1 MSFKVIIT
9 RDFDQMSEVAA
20 ELVIRDIAQRTAGGA
35 GFNLGL
41 ATGNTPT
48 GLYKHLAKAAKRG
61 EVDPS
66 RIGSFNLDEYVGLP
80 GENPQQRALHPESYT
95 FFMIRE
101 LFGLLRTPFRRTFLP
116 AGTLIEQGELDSA
129 LAGYPGDWE
138 ERGEDKG
145 RAIVINKDAASP
157 VLSRI
162 RREVLDHYAAAI
174 RAAGGID
181 LHIIGVGGRGHVGF
195 HEAGIPF
202 DEEEMLL
209 VRLDENTIENAIADG
224 HFADRESSPRFAI
237 SMSAPLVYR
246 AKKVLMVANGPRK
259 SEPVAHSLW
268 TEPDPAVPISYGW
281 LAAREGREVIYV
293 IDLAAA
299 GGVRERADEIRRRG
313 VEIEDVSDRGAEVPV
328 SELTF
333 RRDPDSCLLE

>member
-1 MSFKVIIT
+1 MSFQVIIT

-20 ELVIRDIAQRTAGGA
+20 QIVIQDIAEGEAGGS
-35 GFNLGL
+35 GYNLGL

-48 GLYKHLAKAAKRG
+48 GLYKHLAKAANRG
-61 EVDPS
+61 GFDPS
-66 RIGSFNLDEYVGLP
+66 RIVSFNLDEYVGLP
-80 GENPQQRALHPESYT
+80 GENAQQRALHPESYT
-95 FFMIRE
+95 FFMIQE
-101 LFGLLRTPFRRTFLP
+101 LFGLLGTRFRKTYLP

-129 LAGYPGDWE
+129 LADYPGDWE

-145 RAIVINKDAASP
+145 RSIVIKNAAASP
-157 VLSRI
+157 CLARI
-162 RREVLDHYAAAI
+162 RREVLDAYAAAI
-174 RAAGGID
+174 ADAGGID

-237 SMSAPLVYR
+237 SMSAGLVYR

-259 SEPVAHSLW
+259 SEPVAHSLL
-268 TEPDPAVPISYGW
+268 TEPDPAVPISRGW
-281 LAAREGREVIYV
+281 ESVRAGRDVVYV
-293 IDLAAA
+293 LDLAAA
-299 GGVRERADEIRRRG
+299 AGLLDRIDEVRDRG
-313 VEIEDVSDRGAEVPV
+313 VEVEDISSRGASVPV
-328 SELTF
+328 SDLSF
-333 RRDPDSCLLE
+333 RRNPDSCRLE

>member
-1 MSFKVIIT
+1 MSFKVIVT

-20 ELVIRDIAQRTAGGA
+20 RIVAGEIAERTAGGA

-48 GLYKHLAKAAKRG
+48 GLYKHLAKAANRG
-61 EVDPS
+61 DFDAARVV
-66 RIGSFNLDEYVGLP
+66 SFNLDEYVGLP

-101 LFGLLRTPFRRTFLP
+101 LFGLLRTRFHKTYLP
-116 AGTLIEQGELDSA
+116 AGTLIDQEELDSA
-129 LAGYPGDWE
+129 LAGYPDDWE
-138 ERGEDKG
+138 EKGKDKG
-145 RAIVINKDAASP
+145 RAIVIGEEAASP
-157 VLSRI
+157 GLSRI
-162 RREVLDHYAAAI
+162 RRDVLDHYAAAI

-202 DEEEMLL
+202 DKEEMLL
-209 VRLDENTIENAIADG
+209 VRLDENTVENAIADG
-224 HFADRESSPRFAI
+224 HFADRGSSPRFAI

-259 SEPVAHSLW
+259 SEPVAHSLL
-268 TEPDPAVPISYGW
+268 TEPDPAVPISHAW
-281 LAAREGREVIYV
+281 ISVREGRDVVYV
-293 IDLAAA
+293 LDLPAAA
-299 GGVRERADEIRRRG
+299 GVLERAEEIRRRG
-313 VEIEDVSDRGAEVPV
+313 VEIEDISSRGAKVPV
-328 SELTF
+328 AELAF
-333 RRDPDSCLLE
+333 RRNSDSCLLE

>member
-1 MSFKVIIT
+1 MSFQVIIT

-20 ELVIRDIAQRTAGGA
+20 RIVIKDIAERTDGGA

-48 GLYKHLAKAAKRG
+48 GLYKHLAKADNRG
-61 EVDPS
+61 GFDAS
-66 RIGSFNLDEYVGLP
+66 RIVSFNLDEYVGLP

-101 LFGLLRTPFRRTFLP
+101 LFGLLGTRFRKTYLP

-129 LAGYPGDWE
+129 LADHPGDWE

-145 RAIVINKDAASP
+145 RAIVIKNDATSP
-157 VLSRI
+157 CLSRI
-162 RREVLDHYAAAI
+162 RREILDAYAAAI
-174 RAAGGID
+174 AAAGGID

-202 DEEEMLL
+202 EGEEMLL

-237 SMSAPLVYR
+237 SMSAGLVYR

-259 SEPVAHSLW
+259 SEPVACSLLM
-268 TEPDPAVPISYGW
+268 EPGPAVPISLGW
-281 LAAREGREVIYV
+281 NSVREGRDVVYV
-293 IDLAAA
+293 LDRAAAA
-299 GGVRERADEIRRRG
+299 GLLDRIDEVRDRG
-313 VEIEDVSDRGAEVPV
+313 VEVEDISSRGVSVPV
-328 SELTF
+328 SDLSF
-333 RRDPDSCLLE
+333 RRNPVSCCLE

>member
-9 RDFDQMSEVAA
+9 RDFDQMSEAAA
-20 ELVIRDIAQRTAGGA
+20 EIVIREIAEKTAGGS

-48 GLYKHLAKAAKRG
+48 GLYKHLAKAANRG
-61 EVDPS
+61 EFDAS
-66 RIGSFNLDEYVGLP
+66 RIVSFNLDEYVGLP
-80 GENPQQRALHPESYT
+80 GENAQQRALHPESYT
-95 FFMIRE
+95 FFMIQE
-101 LFGLLRTPFRRTFLP
+101 LFGLLGTRFKKTYLP

-129 LAGYPGDWE
+129 LAENPKDWE
-138 ERGEDKG
+138 ERGKDKG
-145 RAIVINKDAASP
+145 RAIVIGKDAASP
-157 VLSRI
+157 CLAGI
-162 RREVLDHYAAAI
+162 RREVLDPYAAAI

-237 SMSAPLVYR
+237 SMSGPLVYR

-259 SEPVAHSLW
+259 SEPVAHSLLAD
-268 TEPDPAVPISYGW
+268 PDPAVPISYGW
-281 LAAREGREVIYV
+281 QAVREGRDVIYV
-293 IDLAAA
+293 LDLPAAA
-299 GGVRERADEIRRRG
+299 GMLEKAGEIRRRG
-313 VEIEDVSDRGAEVPV
+313 VEIEDISSRGALIPV
-328 SELTF
+328 SEIAF
-333 RRDPDSCLLE
+333 RRNPDSCRLE

>member
-1 MSFKVIIT
+1 MGFRVIIT
-9 RDFDQMSEVAA
+9 RDFDAMSEVAA
-20 ELVIRDIAQRTAGGA
+20 KLVIREISGGTAGGS
-35 GFNLGL
+35 GYNLGL

-48 GLYKHLAKAAKRG
+48 GLYKHLAKAANRG
-61 EVDPS
+61 IFDPS
-66 RIGSFNLDEYVGLP
+66 RIVSFNLDEYVGLP

-101 LFGLLRTPFRRTFLP
+101 LFGLLRTPFRKTFLP

-138 ERGEDKG
+138 ERGEDRG
-145 RAIVINKDAASP
+145 RAIVIKRDAASP

-162 RREVLDHYAAAI
+162 RRKVLEPYAAAV
-174 RAAGGID
+174 ADAGGID

-224 HFADRESSPRFAI
+224 HFADRGSSPRFAVSI
-237 SMSAPLVYR
+237 SAPLVYR

-259 SEPVAHSLW
+259 SEPVAASLL
-268 TEPDPAVPISYGW
+268 TGADPAVPISYAW
-281 LAAREGREVIYV
+281 QAVREGREVIYV
-293 IDLAAA
+293 LDRAAAA
-299 GGVRERADEIRRRG
+299 GVLERAGEIRRLG

-333 RRDPDSCLLE
+333 RRNPDSHLLE